1 VTTIAAVV
9 RILIALSF
17 GSPTRAAQG
26 STQRISR
33 IRATPR
39 LNRDIATI

>member
-17 GSPTRAAQG
+17 GSPTRGAQG
-26 STQRISR
+26 STQRTLR
-33 IRATPR
+33 ILVPPR
-39 LNRDIATI
+39 L